1 MSTNIY
7 WGKKHLS
14 KGFGVISTCLFPLCI
29 IFAVAHLCLF
39 LLEDPAPNNGAFTRT
54 HRPLSIL
61 FPQIYGEGNKPGTW
75 SPPTASLSR
84 LMELQNCISNLS
96 LAHEIVVNR
105 DFCFKVSSP
114 PADSLESRVTQIVH
128 RAFWDSL
135 QEQLTCDPPNYNHA
149 VILLQEVKTMLQSL
163 LLPGHVRL
171 RSEMDEVL
179 DMELIQQQVDHG
191 VLDLHRLAGY
201 IINTMASLC
210 APVRDPEVGALRNL
224 KEPVELLRE
233 IFRVLGLMKT
243 DMVNFTIQSLRPHL
257 LQQAAQ
263 YERAK
268 FQQILDKQPAS
279 LDNTTA
285 WLQAAA
291 SEEASAVSA
300 RSPSPDSIGPVS
312 TSAILNRAYIRLL
325 HWDPQDHRYP
335 ETALMDRARMDA
347 LGRRLRT
354 LVLEA
359 SVLLLTSTQCGV
371 AVFSQQGFVGKLR
384 QAVAAL
390 LEGSHTRE
398 ADLKGALQGLGETV
412 LQQVTEAQRGQGGA
426 QLPQESLDLLKGQI
440 SELWKHNNPV
450 CMLIGE
456 RVQGFLQAT
465 LQGGP
470 AKRSPE
476 PPSALRLVSAELANL
491 GTAFGR
497 IVHFNR
503 MVFGPFYAPILRKL
517 LFPPGEAETED
528 DSPAGLHSLP
538 TSDSC

>member
-1 MSTNIY
+1 SVLGVCECVREKRSSIDS
-7 WGKKHLS
+7 GCLS
-14 KGFGVISTCLFPLCI
+14 VMTG
-29 IFAVAHLCLF
+29 
-39 LLEDPAPNNGAFTRT
+39 
-54 HRPLSIL
+54 
-61 FPQIYGEGNKPGTW
+61 

-105 DFCFKVSSP
+105 DFSALKCFP
-114 PADSLESRVTQIVH
+114 LCSLESRVTQIVH

-149 VILLQEVKTMLQSL
+149 VILLQERFISCQMLQSL

-335 ETALMDRARMDA
+335 EVSCSRQNYLTLHSYCHLRDNLLIIRESLVSLHFPPHPAALQSMSEHMKAHSGLSLSTSMFLNLNECRCR
-347 LGRRLRT
+347 
-354 LVLEA
+354 E
-359 SVLLLTSTQCGV
+359 LTSLSSTP
-371 AVFSQQGFVGKLR
+371 SPLPP
-384 QAVAAL
+384 
-390 LEGSHTRE
+390 SH
-398 ADLKGALQGLGETV
+398 
-412 LQQVTEAQRGQGGA
+412 
-426 QLPQESLDLLKGQI
+426 
-440 SELWKHNNPV
+440 
-450 CMLIGE
+450 IGE

-528 DSPAGLHSLP
+528 DSR
-538 TSDSC
+538 